1 MMKKEN
7 SKLQDEIALLKKE
20 IKKLRHAD
28 RRQRDQID
36 SLALEKKIKDLI
48 RQEDDALETKK
59 RESQTNNTLT
69 SCCCCPLTMSE
80 AISEV
85 EITGGSAD
93 ATSFYAENYKPKN
106 AFIRDG
112 SSRSPWDSG
121 NDPKNKGVFPQ
132 MVWYDFGY
140 GNAFVP
146 ARVSFRGRTDA
157 ENYQKQTPSVWEF
170 VGSNDDVCTGSGNWT
185 VLCQDLSDVV
195 PQKQVET
202 KFCDVNNSN
211 PSVKQREY
219 RCLGINVIRIHSE
232 YGFTSLSNVRMWKN
246 VIQTGGMKD
255 AMQFE

>member
-59 RESQTNNTLT
+59 CDSKTNNTLT
-69 SCCCCPLTMSE
+69 MSE
-80 AISEV
+80 AMSEV
-85 EITGGSAD
+85 EITGGSPN
-93 ATSFYAENYKPKN
+93 ATSVYNDYFKPKF
-106 AFIRDG
+106 AFIRG
-112 SSRSPWDSG
+112 DSG
-121 NDPKNKGVFPQ
+121 NYGWLSAIDPKNKGIFPQ
-132 MVWYDFGY
+132 MMWYDFGY

-146 ARVSFRGRTDA
+146 ARVSFRGRTDC
-157 ENYQKQTPSVWEF
+157 ETCQTQTPSVWEF

-195 PQKQVET
+195 PQMQLET

-211 PSVKQREY
+211 PSVEQREY
-219 RCLGINVIRIHSE
+219 RCLGINVIRIHFKGG
-232 YGFTSLSNVRMWKN
+232 YTSLSNVRMWKN

-255 AMQFE
+255 ATQFE